1 MRAVAIDVVSDVMCP
16 WCFIGKRRLE
26 RALALLDGIET
37 TVRWRPFL
45 LDPTIP
51 PEGRDRKTYLERKFG
66 GPERAAAIYAAIAQ
80 AGHDEGI
87 AFAFDRIERSPST
100 LDAHRLIRWA
110 GSQSEAVQD
119 AVVEALFAAFFLQ
132 GRDIGDPQVVA
143 EIAGANGMDGALV
156 ASLLATDRER
166 PVVEQE
172 IETARRMG
180 INGVPCFILNARG
193 AVIGAEAPENLA
205 AAIRHAAAAEDAPT

>member
-66 GPERAAAIYAAIAQ
+66 GPERTAAAFSSATSIVTGSVALLLLVPKAIIKAC
-80 AGHDEGI
+80 
-87 AFAFDRIERSPST
+87 P
-100 LDAHRLIRWA
+100 IR
-110 GSQSEAVQD
+110 
-119 AVVEALFAAFFLQ
+119 
-132 GRDIGDPQVVA
+132 
-143 EIAGANGMDGALV
+143 
-156 ASLLATDRER
+156 
-166 PVVEQE
+166 
-172 IETARRMG
+172 AR
-180 INGVPCFILNARG
+180 NA
-193 AVIGAEAPENLA
+193 
-205 AAIRHAAAAEDAPT
+205 